1 MIMRMSQRN
10 EELRTVGRLGEAR
23 LTRPKR
29 RHYVNAPGAV
39 WPPQSSYWSVSPAA
53 RPKSDLEAI
62 FRLSRCGRHPPPPSF
77 DRKSASRRSGGVLG
91 AGARW
96 RIRKGFLSS
105 DHFEASPMLA
115 ERMDAAIAAIVGGGQ
130 VHWSST
136 IRVRLSP
143 TRSGLHGEHPPC
155 SKSGLRIDRRFSN

>member
-23 LTRPKR
+23 FTRPKR
-29 RHYVNAPGAV
+29 RHYVNAPGAAR
-39 WPPQSSYWSVSPAA
+39 PPQPPQWPAPPAA
-53 RPKSDLEAI
+53 QSKFDLEAI
-62 FRLSRCGRHPPPPSF
+62 FLQLRCGRHPPPPSF

-136 IRVRLSP
+136 IRIRLSP

-155 SKSGLRIDRRFSN
+155 SNQAFE

>member
-10 EELRTVGRLGEAR
+10 EELRTVGRLDEAR

-29 RHYVNAPGAV
+29 RHYVNAPGAAR
-39 WPPQSSYWSVSPAA
+39 PPQSPQWLVAFPA
-53 RPKSDLEAI
+53 RPKSDLEVI
-62 FRLSRCGRHPPPPSF
+62 LLLSRRERCLPPPSF
-77 DRKSASRRSGGVLG
+77 DRKSASRRSGGVRG
-91 AGARW
+91 GGARW
-96 RIRKGFLSS
+96 RTRKGFLSS

-115 ERMDAAIAAIVGGGQ
+115 ERMDAAISAIAGGGQ

-155 SKSGLRIDRRFSN
+155 SNQAFE